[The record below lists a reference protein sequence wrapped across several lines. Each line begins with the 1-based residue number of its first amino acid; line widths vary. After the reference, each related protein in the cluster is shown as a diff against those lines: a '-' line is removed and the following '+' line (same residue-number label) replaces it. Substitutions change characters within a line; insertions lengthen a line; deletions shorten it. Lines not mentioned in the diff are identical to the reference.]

1 MNVKRYIVT
10 DMSEAMIKIK
20 NELGKDAVILNT
32 RKIKQPGV
40 FGFMKKSLIEV
51 VAAIDE
57 SNKKEVKETIDNEEL
72 KKAFLEAKAKVTTEK
87 KDHDL
92 EKINYEIDSIKQ
104 MIEKLVKEKENN
116 KEIKEESRINI
127 GEEIL
132 ATNIKNLVVSKSE
145 EKPEEKIE
153 EKVDERLINFLISK
167 NVSAEN
173 SKKLVDIIAE
183 SEDIYDM
190 DFENVKKILHSK
202 LLELIGSAYTIE
214 KDGESQKVYV
224 FVGPTGVGKTTT
236 LAKLAAR
243 LSLIENRKVGLI
255 TADTYRIAAV
265 EQLKTYSEILG
276 IPLTVVYEA
285 EELDY
290 AIKKYSDMDCI
301 LVDTAG
307 RSHKSEELEKDIN
320 NLLVNVSNPE
330 LFLVISLTTGYND
343 IESIVKAYSF
353 LDDYKLIL
361 TKLDEASSLGNILN
375 VKMLTEKQLSYFTI
389 GQSVPDDI
397 EIAKASKVASFIVGD
412 N

>member
-20 NELGKDAVILNT
+20 NELGTDAVILNT
-32 RKIKQPGV
+32 RKIKQQGI
-40 FGFMKKSLIEV
+40 FGFFKKSLIEV

-57 SNKKEVKETIDNEEL
+57 EYEGKKEKPLSDEEL
-72 KKAFLEAKAKVTTEK
+72 KKAFLEAKEKVTIDK
-87 KDHDL
+87 KDN
-92 EKINYEIDSIKQ
+92 EFNKINSEIDSIKQ
-104 MIEKLVKEKENN
+104 MIEKLVKDKEIN
-116 KEIKEESRINI
+116 KEI
-127 GEEIL
+127 
-132 ATNIKNLVVSKSE
+132 
-145 EKPEEKIE
+145 
-153 EKVDERLINFLISK
+153 EKVYRSNTRSDISSSNTDNVNDSMENKLINFLIEK
-167 NVSAEN
+167 NVSDEN
-173 SKKLVDIIAE
+173 SRKLVDMILD
-183 SEDIYDM
+183 SDDISNL
-190 DFENVKKILHSK
+190 DFKNVKKLLYSK
-202 LLELIGSAYTIE
+202 LLELIGPAYTIE
-214 KDGESQKVYV
+214 NEDETQKVYV

-285 EELDY
+285 EELDH
-290 AIKKYSDMDCI
+290 AIKKYSNMDCI
-301 LVDTAG
+301 LIDTAG
-307 RSHKSEELEKDIN
+307 RSHKSEELEKDIKS
-320 NLLVNVSNPE
+320 LLINVAKPE
-330 LFLVISLTTGYND
+330 LFLVISLTTGYKD
-343 IESIVKAYSF
+343 IKSIVDAYSF

-375 VKMLTEKQLSYFTI
+375 VKMLTNKQLSYFTI

>member
-1 MNVKRYIVT
+1 MNVKRYIVS

-32 RKIKQPGV
+32 RKIKQPGM
-40 FGFMKKSLIEV
+40 FGFLKKSLIEV

-57 SNKKEVKETIDNEEL
+57 EAESKNEKPLSDDEL

-87 KDHDL
+87 KDN
-92 EKINYEIDSIKQ
+92 EFNKINDEIDSIKQ
-104 MIEKLVKEKENN
+104 MIEKLVKDKEIN
-116 KEIKEESRINI
+116 KEIEQVYRSSNSGVESPSNVEVMND
-127 GEEIL
+127 G
-132 ATNIKNLVVSKSE
+132 
-145 EKPEEKIE
+145 IE
-153 EKVDERLINFLISK
+153 NQLIEFLIEK
-167 NVSAEN
+167 NVSVEN
-173 SKKLVDIIAE
+173 SKKLLAMVLE
-183 SEDIYDM
+183 SNNISDL
-190 DFENVKKILHSK
+190 DFESVKKILYSK

-214 KDGESQKVYV
+214 NEDASQKVYV

-285 EELDY
+285 EELDH
-290 AIKKYSDMDCI
+290 AIKKYSNMDCI
-301 LVDTAG
+301 LIDTAG
-307 RSHKSEELEKDIN
+307 RSHKSEELEKDIK
-320 NLLVNVSNPE
+320 NLLINVANPE
-330 LFLVISLTTGYND
+330 LFLVISLTTGYKD
-343 IESIVKAYSF
+343 IKSIVDAYSF

-375 VKMLTEKQLSYFTI
+375 VKMLTNKQLSYFTI